1 MGGYPIER
9 AMEREG
15 ADVDMVRFVNIPSSI
30 DLLTLLIRDIDLT
43 WIYYGWQGI
52 EAELRGVVLD
62 IVMMSDYFE
71 AVPGYYTPVLVTSEA
86 LIEQA
91 PDLVEAV
98 VAANEY
104 AARHSAEAA
113 EILLKYAPENDPEL
127 VRKSQ
132 EWLSPRYIDDRASI
146 RCSTP

>member
-1 MGGYPIER
+1 PIER

-98 VAANEY
+98 VAANE
-104 AARHSAEAA
+104 
-113 EILLKYAPENDPEL
+113 
-127 VRKSQ
+127 
-132 EWLSPRYIDDRASI
+132 
-146 RCSTP
+146 